1 MVGGLQYG
9 SLLYILAL
17 LVILYFLLIRP
28 QQQRQKKI
36 QEMHNSLKEGDRVIT
51 IGGIHG
57 TIEKAKEQSLIIK
70 ISDNVRVEF
79 QRTAIAQKMSSEDE
93 AEK

>member
-1 MVGGLQYG
+1 MGGLQYG

-17 LVILYFLLIRP
+17 LVILYLLMVRP

-36 QEMHNSLKEGDRVIT
+36 QEMINNLREGDRVIT

-57 TIEKAKEQSLIIK
+57 TIDKVKEQSFIVK
-70 ISDNVRVEF
+70 ISDNVRIEF
-79 QRTAIAQKMSSEDE
+79 QRTAIAQNISNE